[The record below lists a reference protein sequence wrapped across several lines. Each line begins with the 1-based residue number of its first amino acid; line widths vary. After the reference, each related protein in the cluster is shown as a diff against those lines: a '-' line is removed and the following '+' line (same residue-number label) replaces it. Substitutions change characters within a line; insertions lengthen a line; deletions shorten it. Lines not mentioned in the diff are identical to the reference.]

1 MISELFKTSTS
12 DAFDHARRYLEG
24 LVTET
29 PRKNLERMDER
40 LDESDYEGLQHFLS
54 SSPWQERRVYDFIA
68 ARADDRLGGRPES
81 VLVIDESGFT
91 KKGCASVGVS
101 RQYNGRLGKK
111 DNCQVGVFS
120 ALNCGCHSALIG
132 ARLFLPEEWTEDSE
146 RCQRSGVPE
155 SRISSLTKIDLA
167 RELVEQAIEQGVRF
181 GCVSVDAFYG
191 RDGRFLEW
199 MNGEGL
205 IYCADVPANALV
217 FTKRPKGEKRPMK
230 MRQAAQRVD
239 QQAKQISRQKGTII
253 NLREGENG
261 MVCSEVW
268 LRRVWVWPAEAKQ
281 PRQCWLVVSRLE
293 DGTVKTSLSN
303 APQETTIQRLAAWQ
317 AGRYFIERTFQD
329 GKSHAGMAQYQAR
342 GWRAWHH
349 HMAMVS
355 LALLFMMEQRLLLAE
370 TAPLLSARDIIE
382 LMEWHLVGPRT
393 QEEVVNAIESRH
405 RKRERNALSAQNRRR
420 EAAGLPE
427 NRKMEFSKIPK

>member
-1 MISELFKTSTS
+1 MISELFKTSTG
-12 DAFDHARRYLEG
+12 DAYEHAQRYLEG

-40 LDESDYEGLQHFLS
+40 LEASDYEGLQHFLS

-68 ARADDRLGGRPES
+68 ERADERLGGRPES
-81 VLVIDESGFT
+81 LLVIDESGFT
-91 KKGCASVGVS
+91 KKGCASAGVS
-101 RQYNGRLGKK
+101 RQHNGRLGKQ

-132 ARLFLPEEWTEDSE
+132 AHLFLPEEWTEDSE
-146 RCQRSGVPE
+146 RCERAGVPE
-155 SRISSLTKIDLA
+155 SRIRSLTKIDLA
-167 RELVEQAIEQGVRF
+167 RELVEQALEQGVRF

-191 RDGRFLEW
+191 RDSRFLEW
-199 MNGEGL
+199 MNREGL

-217 FTKRPKGEKRPMK
+217 FTKRPKGDKRPKK
-230 MRQAAQRVD
+230 MREAAQRVD
-239 QQAKQISRQKGTII
+239 RQDKQISRKKGKII
-253 NLREGENG
+253 NIREGENG
-261 MVCSEVW
+261 LVGSEVW
-268 LRRVWVWPAEAKQ
+268 VRRVWVWPAEAQQ
-281 PRQCWLVVSRLE
+281 PRQCWLLVSRLE
-293 DGTVKTSLSN
+293 DGTFKTSLCN
-303 APQETTIQRLAAWQ
+303 APQGTSIQRLSSWQ

-329 GKSHAGMAQYQAR
+329 GKSQAGMAQYQAR

-355 LALLFMMEQRLLLAE
+355 LALLFMMEQRLLLAQS
-370 TAPLLSARDIIE
+370 APLLSARDIVE
-382 LMEWHLVGPRT
+382 LLEWHLVGPRS
-393 QEEVVNAIESRH
+393 QEEVVNAIERRH

-427 NRKMEFSKIPK
+427 VRKMRLNKLPK